1 MYICGKITL
10 NDLRMKKHLFFILAL
25 FSLLPLEMDA
35 KRKKVY
41 DEKGQQIEKGMGA
54 YLMVFFKD
62 DSHSL
67 YMATSP
73 DGRVFPRGQ
82 PYETH
87 LLGARP
93 WSLWL
98 P

>member
-1 MYICGKITL
+1 
-10 NDLRMKKHLFFILAL
+10 MKKHLFFILAL

-73 DGRVFPRGQ
+73 DGRVFTAVNKGNPVLDGD
-82 PYETH
+82 T
-87 LLGARP
+87 LGDRK
-93 WSLWL
+93 SVV
-98 P
+98 